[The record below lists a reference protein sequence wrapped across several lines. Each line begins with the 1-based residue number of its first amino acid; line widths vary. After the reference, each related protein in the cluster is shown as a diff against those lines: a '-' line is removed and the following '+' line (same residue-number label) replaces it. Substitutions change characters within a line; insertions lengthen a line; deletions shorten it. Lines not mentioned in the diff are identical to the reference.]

1 MAKEEKEESEIHRRN
16 ALYFNQ
22 MVDMKRDRS
31 TRSKKKEREK
41 EKSGSFGS
49 QVIDFKDYLIIP
61 DGYEYI
67 AYSLYIMLI
76 PYIMGGI
83 ALFFTVTGR
92 NWEYLVK
99 FNDEGAFIIW
109 LVGYEVTSVSM
120 IIYIIYLFFTYDDD
134 D

>member
-1 MAKEEKEESEIHRRN
+1 MEKEDTEIHRRN

-22 MVDMKRDRS
+22 MVDLKRERPN
-31 TRSKKKEREK
+31 RRKAKKEK

-49 QVIDFKDYLIIP
+49 QVVDFKDYLIIP

-99 FNDEGAFIIW
+99 FNDQGAFIIW
-109 LVGYEVTSVSM
+109 LVGYEVTTVSM
-120 IIYIIYLFFTYDDD
+120 LVYIIYLFFTYSDDD
-134 D
+134 

>member
-22 MVDMKRDRS
+22 MVDMKRERP
-31 TRSKKKEREK
+31 RKSKKKEK
-41 EKSGSFGS
+41 ESSGSFGS

-76 PYIMGGI
+76 PYIVGGI
-83 ALFFTVTGR
+83 ALFFTVTGQ

-99 FNDEGAFIIW
+99 FNEEGAFIIW
-109 LVGYEVTSVSM
+109 LVGYEVTSVLM